1 MDKLVKYFNW
11 KVRKGFEARG
21 LAGKEE
27 YESRLVEETRVIRKM
42 GYESYL
48 LVVGDFIAWARR
60 KDIPVGPGRGSAAG
74 CLISYC
80 LSITNI
86 DPIKYKLLFERFLN
100 PDRVSMPDID
110 VDFCKD
116 RVDEVIDYVIE
127 KYGRDHV
134 AKIKTFGKLY
144 AKSAIRDVGRV
155 KELDPTKVAEA
166 ANAIPHVIT
175 QDDQKLERM
184 YKSKKHGPL
193 LNAMKNGKKGPEIK
207 YLFATAEKLEELVRN
222 ASTHAAG
229 VVIGPR
235 PLVEYMGLD
244 LDVKNQQPITAFDMN
259 DCERLGLIKF
269 DFLSLDTLTQ
279 IALCIKIIG
288 ENHGVEIDI
297 DEIPED
303 DQLVWQLM
311 DEGRLGGIF
320 QMGSEGF
327 TRLTTR
333 LKPRSIEDLAII
345 SSVYRPGPMK
355 VGIHEKI
362 IKARRTGEPIY
373 DHAALGGPAVA
384 EILST
389 TSGAIIYQEQCM
401 RIARYCAGYTPGETD
416 NLRKMIGKK
425 LIEKMEDEMPK
436 FVQGMVDNSYTKTYA
451 EFIWK
456 EMERFG
462 AYGFNKSH
470 AISYARISYET
481 AYLKAHYPAEF
492 LAASLTMKMDS
503 QKREAMLQ
511 LMYECKDIDIPIMP
525 PDINISKSIF
535 MARDNRVFYGLGAIK
550 GLGVRTIDHILEV
563 RDEGLF
569 DSMQDFV
576 ERTKGTLT
584 DTGTLDVLA
593 KAGAFDSLE
602 PDRGLAIEQVQ
613 LLASAWREKRRKEAQ
628 KKAKLFRNLD
638 KFKQDGKARGYKSIE
653 NLQAR
658 VNQELIG
665 IQTWYDETVT
675 KVNKMRSPR
684 ETYDILAYEVDLLGF
699 YLQGHPLDRCE
710 WVSSKY
716 SIENALESDEEMVN
730 MVGVITD
737 VKLFQTKARRQWM
750 STFYLSGKEAQ
761 VKCIAFPRQHER
773 QNHLIEENRVV
784 FIEGKKNN
792 NEVYVEGI
800 RDTGCLTRKGVAGA
814 EVKAI
819 LDPGTANRIKHW
831 LEKQK
836 EANVNTSLP
845 FSLELEGLKGAVELD
860 SSKLVSELLL
870 TEMDAKLAGLNF
882 KWTKTEE

>member
-229 VVIGPR
+229 IIIGPR

-297 DEIPED
+297 DEID
-303 DQLVWQLM
+303 MNAFYQ
-311 DEGRLGGIF
+311 I
-320 QMGSEGF
+320 
-327 TRLTTR
+327 
-333 LKPRSIEDLAII
+333 
-345 SSVYRPGPMK
+345 PM
-355 VGIHEKI
+355 H
-362 IKARRTGEPIY
+362 
-373 DHAALGGPAVA
+373 
-384 EILST
+384 
-389 TSGAIIYQEQCM
+389 
-401 RIARYCAGYTPGETD
+401 
-416 NLRKMIGKK
+416 
-425 LIEKMEDEMPK
+425 
-436 FVQGMVDNSYTKTYA
+436 
-451 EFIWK
+451 
-456 EMERFG
+456 
-462 AYGFNKSH
+462 
-470 AISYARISYET
+470 
-481 AYLKAHYPAEF
+481 
-492 LAASLTMKMDS
+492 
-503 QKREAMLQ
+503 
-511 LMYECKDIDIPIMP
+511 
-525 PDINISKSIF
+525 
-535 MARDNRVFYGLGAIK
+535 
-550 GLGVRTIDHILEV
+550 
-563 RDEGLF
+563 
-569 DSMQDFV
+569 
-576 ERTKGTLT
+576 
-584 DTGTLDVLA
+584 
-593 KAGAFDSLE
+593 
-602 PDRGLAIEQVQ
+602 
-613 LLASAWREKRRKEAQ
+613 
-628 KKAKLFRNLD
+628 
-638 KFKQDGKARGYKSIE
+638 
-653 NLQAR
+653 
-658 VNQELIG
+658 
-665 IQTWYDETVT
+665 
-675 KVNKMRSPR
+675 
-684 ETYDILAYEVDLLGF
+684 
-699 YLQGHPLDRCE
+699 
-710 WVSSKY
+710 Y
-716 SIENALESDEEMVN
+716 SIICN
-730 MVGVITD
+730 VGNKPD
-737 VKLFQTKARRQWM
+737 
-750 STFYLSGKEAQ
+750 
-761 VKCIAFPRQHER
+761 
-773 QNHLIEENRVV
+773 
-784 FIEGKKNN
+784 
-792 NEVYVEGI
+792 
-800 RDTGCLTRKGVAGA
+800 
-814 EVKAI
+814 
-819 LDPGTANRIKHW
+819 
-831 LEKQK
+831 
-836 EANVNTSLP
+836 
-845 FSLELEGLKGAVELD
+845 LKF
-860 SSKLVSELLL
+860 LV
-870 TEMDAKLAGLNF
+870 
-882 KWTKTEE
+882 